1 MRHHS
6 PSDQLQHNEER
17 DKQLFLCT
25 VIGTIIE
32 IVLRKTEDKPKRK
45 MLSAT
50 WEEALVS
57 GNIAQ
62 RVWQW
67 IFDFNDGYALVIQR
81 WLRTKHKC
89 FQQNRKK
96 WLKRKGIEG
105 RMLNATKISW
115 QNGKNS
121 VHYLCHPV
129 IVFLCYFLINTPC
142 LIS

>member
-32 IVLRKTEDKPKRK
+32 IVLRKTEDKHKRK

-62 RVWQW
+62 RV
-67 IFDFNDGYALVIQR
+67 
-81 WLRTKHKC
+81 
-89 FQQNRKK
+89 
-96 WLKRKGIEG
+96 
-105 RMLNATKISW
+105 
-115 QNGKNS
+115 
-121 VHYLCHPV
+121 
-129 IVFLCYFLINTPC
+129 
-142 LIS
+142 